1 MELDDELE
9 MMEATGQ
16 TDAEQIDEQTEIQD
30 VEDDIDEY
38 MGEDALE
45 TDLEHAFDSFITIN
59 EENYDGYDPYE
70 VVESANEIADANIL
84 HSEGYHVIDTEGL
97 KEEVDEAESG
107 GEVIELEIDEDLIDA
122 YLFDEDDN
130 EIGFVFTDEDGQ
142 ENYCYYVDE
151 DDPNL
156 VYDNGDEE
164 LITYETVQKITDDV
178 NAIYHEGA
186 EMVSEFKETFGDIS
200 ENLKG
205 FKKK

>member
-1 MELDDELE
+1 MNLDDELE
-9 MMEATGQ
+9 IMEATGQ
-16 TDAEQIDEQTEIQD
+16 TEAELIDEQTEIQD
-30 VEDDIDEY
+30 VEDNIDEI

-59 EENYDGYDPYE
+59 EANYDGYDPYE
-70 VVESANEIADANIL
+70 VIESANEIADANIL
-84 HSEGYHVIDTEGL
+84 HSEGYHVIDTDEL
-97 KEEVDEAESG
+97 RAEEEEVNA
-107 GEVIELEIDEDLIDA
+107 GEVVELEIDEDMIDA

-130 EIGFVFTDEDGQ
+130 EIGFVFTDENGK

-156 VYDNGDEE
+156 VFDNGDEE
-164 LITYETVQKITDDV
+164 LITYETVQGITEDV

-186 EMVSEFKETFGDIS
+186 EMVSEFKETFGDIT
-200 ENLKG
+200 EGLKG